1 MQAPQVEPQEN
12 CEEYCQRAHGLLLPL
27 VPEPLRRNELIWAA
41 WDQQRGYPERYRAQH
56 QFPGDQ
62 YRFQPNVCHFA
73 EHTAATRDGEITH
86 GIEEL
91 KTLCRNL
98 NLRIR
103 DVDAFPALI
112 DRHTV
117 DRPSSSDPEPQV
129 LGYAGPFRLGMIGR
143 EEPRFAIFG
152 DEHYKLE
159 KLPEISRK
167 PRRSVELIRFR
178 SGGRSYFDPIAC
190 LGAESPR
197 LPMPPAFYSTQAQ
210 LLEEN
215 AELCRYSITAP
226 AASAAS
232 VAGGSNTYI
241 PAEDNLR
248 QTYAADSSPPL
259 EVQLPP
265 ENPAETTML
274 AEDDV
279 RQLIDAIL
287 STPQMAFLTQ
297 LMQQQQGGG
306 MPTAGGMPDGE
317 PSGATPAT
325 ITPSSPGPSAPPP
338 ASAPSASVPPATE
351 KPAMSDSAPPP
362 AREENY
368 SSHQERQYMAQH
380 RYGQDREV
388 IERYNVLATAHNELI
403 RSHGTLKEQ
412 VAQLQRERSDAQ
424 RRERLQQLVSRYPGF
439 VDLEEEIPVTLYS
452 AGASMSDSDFEKHVM
467 QIEKYAAKA
476 APTPMVPRGDLPEG
490 VSETTRERY
499 AAEVA
504 SEVVRRCTALVSQGK
519 VAHYDQVEQ
528 EVIRERFGK

>member
-1 MQAPQVEPQEN
+1 MQAPQVEPDES
-12 CEEYCQRAHGLLLPL
+12 CEEYCHRAHGILLPM
-27 VPEPLRRNELIWAA
+27 VPEPQLRNELIWSA
-41 WDQQRGYPERYRAQH
+41 WDQQRGHPERYRAQH

-62 YRFQPNVCHFA
+62 YRFQPDVCHFA

-152 DEHYKLE
+152 DEHYKIE

-197 LPMPPAFYSTQAQ
+197 LPMPPAFYSARTEV
-210 LLEEN
+210 LEEN
-215 AELCRYSITAP
+215 AELCRYSI
-226 AASAAS
+226 ASPM
-232 VAGGSNTYI
+232 VAGATNTYI
-241 PAEDNLR
+241 PGEDTPQQN
-248 QTYAADSSPPL
+248 YAAEQSPDLHLQSPP
-259 EVQLPP
+259 ED
-265 ENPAETTML
+265 PAETTML

-306 MPTAGGMPDGE
+306 MPPAAGMPGGDT
-317 PSGATPAT
+317 SAASPAT

-338 ASAPSASVPPATE
+338 ASSPPATE

-362 AREENY
+362 AHEENY

-439 VDLEEEIPVTLYS
+439 VDLEEEVPVTLYS
-452 AGASMSDSDFEKHVM
+452 AGSSMSDSDFEKHVT

-490 VSETTRERY
+490 FSESTRERY